1 MSIKGIKEGDV
12 VECLD
17 SKSFAYIKGKT
28 YEVYKNDIGLH
39 LKGEDGLFDY
49 TSMLVSSFE
58 KVDAIEASLH
68 KLKAVK

>member
-17 SKSFAYIKGKT
+17 SKSNAYIKGNT
-28 YEVYKNDIGLH
+28 YEVYKTDDGLQ

-49 TSMLVSSFE
+49 TNKLVSSFK
-58 KVDAIEASLH
+58 KVDATGASLH